1 MGNVFGFTQL
11 HPPNLELNRNVE
23 IMYLRGSKWNMTR
36 KRRKRSN
43 PWRIFVLVALIGG
56 VVYLNQVVLPNTPPL
71 FVPTP
76 TPTRS
81 PESFVNEAQTL
92 YQDGKLNASIEAYE
106 KSILADPEN
115 PSNYVELSRIQILD
129 GRYEDALEN
138 AELALIINPEN
149 PLAQSMRAWA
159 LNFLEDPL
167 GAEAAIKKA
176 LEIDENYAIA
186 HAIYA
191 EILFDNG
198 SLERGADESRIA
210 LELDPNS
217 LEVRRARGYILYNTQ
232 NFPEAI
238 EQFDAA
244 IAINDK
250 IPSLHLL
257 KGYSYYA
264 MGEYDLAVE
273 ALNQANALNPSNSE
287 PDLVASRVYYTV
299 GEFAKAAQYAEQA
312 VNDDP
317 SNPRLR
323 GNWGVML
330 SKDGKP
336 DQAIEQLAYAIK
348 GGITSS
354 NEVIEGLPLDYQ
366 LRIIEYY
373 STYGLTLA
381 RANRCAE
388 AVPIFQAMLSL
399 VPDDE
404 TAVYNAE
411 FGLDICQQNLD
422 AQSSTEAVDE
432 TEETPEP

>member
-1 MGNVFGFTQL
+1 VGDAVGFSQP
-11 HPPNLELNRNVE
+11 HPPPLELSRDE
-23 IMYLRGSKWNMTR
+23 DIMYLRGSKWNMTR

-43 PWRIFVLVALIGG
+43 PWRVIVLAALIGG
-56 VVYLNQVVLPNTPPL
+56 MLYLNRVVLPNTQPL

-81 PESFVNEAQTL
+81 PESFVNEAETL
-92 YQDGKLNASIEAYE
+92 FMDGKLNASIEAYE
-106 KSILADPEN
+106 EAILANPEN

-129 GRYEDALEN
+129 GRYENALEN
-138 AELALIINPEN
+138 AELALLLNPEN
-149 PLAQSMRAWA
+149 PLAHSMRAWA
-159 LNFLEDPL
+159 LNFLGDPL

-191 EILFDNG
+191 EILFDEG
-198 SLERGADESRIA
+198 SFERGAEESRLA

-232 NFPEAI
+232 NFQEAI
-238 EQFDAA
+238 EQFNAA

-250 IPSLHLL
+250 ISSLHLL

-273 ALNQANALNPSNSE
+273 ALNQANALNPSDSE
-287 PDLVASRVYYTV
+287 PDLVASRVYFTV

-312 VNDDP
+312 VIDEPTNA
-317 SNPRLR
+317 RLR

-330 SKDGKP
+330 AKDGKP
-336 DQAIEQLAYAIK
+336 DQAIDQLAYAIR
-348 GGITSS
+348 GGVTS
-354 NEVIEGLPLDYQ
+354 NEDVIEGLPLDYD

-381 RANRCAE
+381 RANRCGE
-388 AVPIFQAMLSL
+388 AVPIFQAMLSI
-399 VPDDE
+399 VPDNE
-404 TAVYNAE
+404 IAVYNAE
-411 FGLDICQQNLD
+411 AGLDICQRNLEV
-422 AQSSTEAVDE
+422 QPPPDE
-432 TEETPEP
+432 VEETPEP